1 LVDWVEGLE
10 GEEVVVAVVAVV
22 VGEAEE
28 ARRTIG
34 DYTLENGALGSIEEN
49 AVGIKHEYDRALK

>member
-1 LVDWVEGLE
+1 
-10 GEEVVVAVVAVV
+10 VVVAVAVV

-34 DYTLENGALGSIEEN
+34 DYTLANGALGSIVEN
-49 AVGIKHEYDRALK
+49 ADSINQEYDRAL